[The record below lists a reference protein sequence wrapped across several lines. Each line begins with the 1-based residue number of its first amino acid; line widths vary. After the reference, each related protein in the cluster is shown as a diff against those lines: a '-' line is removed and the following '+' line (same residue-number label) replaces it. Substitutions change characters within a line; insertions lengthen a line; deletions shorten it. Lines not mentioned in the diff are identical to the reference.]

1 MTNRLFNMLKKDF
14 THVKA
19 LIINA
24 MVFYAKYNQI
34 NLRK

>member
-1 MTNRLFNMLKKDF
+1 MTRKLFNMLKKEF
-14 THVKA
+14 AHVKS

-34 NLRK
+34 NLHK